1 MALCPVCNSKIP
13 GQATTCPVCNTE
25 LDQDLDQLGEWL
37 ILGVFEDQVSAG
49 LAHETLLNADIPA
62 VLFSKAGFFGA
73 AGLTMNTFYGNRQG
87 MYEISVPTDMFEE
100 ANELV
105 NAVLDG
111 QWHPR
116 TEQDPDEEDDDD
128 DIETRIDD
136 DADDFEEEDE

>member
-1 MALCPVCNSKIP
+1 
-13 GQATTCPVCNTE
+13 
-25 LDQDLDQLGEWL
+25 
-37 ILGVFEDQVSAG
+37 
-49 LAHETLLNADIPA
+49 
-62 VLFSKAGFFGA
+62 
-73 AGLTMNTFYGNRQG
+73 MNTFYGNRQG

-136 DADDFEEEDE
+136 DDDDFEEEDE